1 MAHEET
7 SRTSLYFAGTR
18 GGIPTPGRGTE
29 RYGGN
34 TPCLEVR
41 CGESE
46 SLILDAGSG
55 LRSVSQTAA
64 IQAGRPVHIVLTHFH
79 WDHIQGLPFFEALY
93 TPGADLRFYSV
104 LPGDLVKDHLSA
116 QMTVPFFPVPWEA
129 VRSRHSFIQIPAG
142 GIQIGSFA
150 VNGFPLR
157 HPGGCSGLRI
167 TNGDTVIVLATDHE
181 WGDAELDNGL
191 VEHAKDADILVID
204 AQYTDAEY
212 STRKG
217 WGHTTWRGAVSL
229 GGRANPK
236 RLALYHHDPT
246 HHDDLLERLERE
258 AADIVPACSMARE
271 GSIVCL

>member
-1 MAHEET
+1 MADDRNSQT
-7 SRTSLYFAGTR
+7 RVYFAGTR

-55 LRSVSQTAA
+55 LRKVSLAPA
-64 IQAGRPVHIVLTHFH
+64 GGAGRIVHMVLTHFH

-93 TPGADLRFYSV
+93 DPGAELRFYSV
-104 LPGDLVKDHLSA
+104 LPGELVKDHLSA

-129 VRSRHSFIQIPAG
+129 VPSRHSFVQIPAS

-150 VNGFPLR
+150 VSGFPLH

-167 TNGDTVIVLATDHE
+167 VTRDAVVVLATDHE
-181 WGDAELDNGL
+181 WGVPELDRGL
-191 VEHAKDADILVID
+191 VEHARDADLLVLD
-204 AQYTDAEY
+204 AQYTDEEY
-212 STRKG
+212 ATRKG

-229 GGRANPK
+229 GARACPK
-236 RLALYHHDPT
+236 NLVLYHHDPT
-246 HHDDLLERLERE
+246 HDDALLERIERE
-258 AADIVPACSMARE
+258 AADILGGCSMARE
-271 GSIVCL
+271 GTVVHL